1 MCKKQKQ
8 QKLSL
13 ITFCDILFEP
23 EYWQRDNF

>member
-1 MCKKQKQ
+1 MCKKQNQ

-23 EYWQRDNF
+23 EYWQRDDF